1 MRSVEVRVQ
10 LLRIP
15 PPHSVWG
22 ATLRHNRRFLLYLSI
37 YLSIYLP
44 FHAFL
49 PLLSQLR
56 PLF

>member
-22 ATLRHNRRFLLYLSI
+22 ATLRHNRRFLL
-37 YLSIYLP
+37 P